1 MSLKAFHILFVT
13 LSSLLAFTFGTWAF
27 MVPSENG
34 LMLYRA
40 MGVSGFVLGA
50 GLIAYGFWF
59 WRKVKRLA

>member
-13 LSSLLAFTFGTWAF
+13 LASLLAFAFGAWALQ
-27 MVPSENG
+27 VPSENG
-34 LMLYRA
+34 VMLYRA
-40 MGVSGFVLGA
+40 MGVTGLVFGA